1 MTSIGSAV
9 DPDHRM
15 EAAMT
20 DRKTTLR
27 AVPESH
33 ASTGDRYGRQT
44 AAVLILLVMLG
55 ALQMLF
61 SQNIAQSEDAA
72 ASLEPI
78 PAEIAPANY
87 LPAQY
92 VNQAQHSQP
101 EEHIQAF

>member
-1 MTSIGSAV
+1 
-9 DPDHRM
+9 
-15 EAAMT
+15 MT

-33 ASTGDRYGRQT
+33 GSTVDRYGRQT
-44 AAVLILLVMLG
+44 AAVLIFLALLG
-55 ALQMLF
+55 TLQMLF
-61 SQNIAQSEDAA
+61 SQNIAQSQDAA
-72 ASLEPI
+72 AREPI
-78 PAEIAPANY
+78 PAEIAPADY